1 MSRGGVND
9 NADLRKTVGY
19 ADFSNLAPTLTE
31 AVGNEP
37 LETTAKT
44 LSGGIN
50 ELKKSVSDGKAKVA
64 NAITAQG
71 VSTATDATFQTMAD
85 NIATLAGNLSS
96 ASADSYNKGYAQ
108 GVTDAD
114 NRANVNSVNYKAG
127 YSAGINSVS
136 LQTTAI
142 SYNGGTGVKTNTYT
156 WNLPL
161 DAGTYILTCVGISNQ
176 NGGYATEP
184 SISLD
189 GHNQFGAVLLM
200 NDVKSQGDLS
210 YGSINVKTQTYKIS
224 GNGGTLSISIT
235 AYNGQWTGNAHC
247 ATYQLTKI
255 SNTIT

>member
-1 MSRGGVND
+1 MSRGGVSD
-9 NADLRKTVGY
+9 NATLERIVGHSEI
-19 ADFSNLAPTLTE
+19 ANLGNSLTE
-31 AVGNEP
+31 IVGNEP

-50 ELKKSVSDGKAKVA
+50 ELKKSVSDGKKKVA
-64 NAITAQG
+64 EAITGIG
-71 VSTATDATFQTMAD
+71 VATPADADFATMAT
-85 NIATLAGNLSS
+85 NITTAGANAGSNGYTNG
-96 ASADSYNKGYAQ
+96 YNK

-114 NRANVNSVNYKAG
+114 NRANASSANYKAG
-127 YSAGINSVS
+127 YNAGKNSVS

-200 NDVKSQGDLS
+200 NDVRSQGDLS